1 MVKKVPTIG
10 MSVRLPVPLAE
21 RLARR
26 ATEEGRPQIQII
38 REALERYLRE
48 PPREEQTP

>member
-26 ATEEGRPQIQII
+26 AEAERKPQIQII

-48 PPREEQTP
+48 PPKEEQAP